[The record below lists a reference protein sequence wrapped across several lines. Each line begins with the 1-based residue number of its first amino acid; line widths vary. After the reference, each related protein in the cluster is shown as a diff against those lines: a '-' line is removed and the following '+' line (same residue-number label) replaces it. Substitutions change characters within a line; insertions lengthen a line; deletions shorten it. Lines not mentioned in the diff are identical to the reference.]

1 MFRLDKKNAIVS
13 GGSKGIGKAIAIK
26 FAQAGANVIIC
37 SRRKENLDAA
47 VIEAESNG
55 LTLFPIECNTSNY
68 DSILSVTDYTLDKF
82 GKVDILVNNA
92 ATNPYYGPIL
102 NSEDSHWDKI
112 FDVNVKGYFN
122 FAKACSK
129 TMIANNSGKIINVAS
144 IAAKTPLEGLGV
156 YNISKAAVVMLT
168 KVLAKELGEH
178 NINVNTLAPG
188 LIKTDFSK
196 ALWENEDT
204 YNKIVKSIPQGKMG
218 TPEDISGM
226 ALYLASDASDFIT
239 GSIFTVDGGITT

>member
-1 MFRLDKKNAIVS
+1 MLNLAKKTAIVS
-13 GGSKGIGKAIAIK
+13 GGSKGIGKAIAMK
-26 FAQAGANVIIC
+26 LAQAGANVVIC
-37 SRRKENLDAA
+37 SRRKENLDSA
-47 VIEAESNG
+47 VNEAESNG
-55 LTLFPIECNTSNY
+55 LTFVPIECNTSNKE
-68 DSILSVTDYTLDKF
+68 SIQSVVDYTIEKF
-82 GKVDILVNNA
+82 DKVDVLVNNA
-92 ATNPYYGPIL
+92 AANPYYGPIL

-122 FAKACSK
+122 FAKACSE

-204 YNKIVKSIPQGKMG
+204 HNKIVKSIPQGKMG
-218 TPEDISGM
+218 SPDDISGM
-226 ALYLASDASDFIT
+226 ALYLASEASDFVT